1 MGWFSKK
8 EPVEKSPELILAEK
22 MIRLKEVEQEII
34 ECTND
39 REVLKAVQRSLT
51 TEYENLKEELAVLR

>member
-8 EPVEKSPELILAEK
+8 EPEEKSPELILAEK

-34 ECTND
+34 DCTKE
-39 REVLKAVQRSLT
+39 RETLKAFQRSLT
-51 TEYENLKEELAVLR
+51 EEFEALKKELGGK